1 MAIRVKAIYENGL
14 IRPETRLTGIA
25 EHERIDVTIEKDLE
39 KRLTPQEIIEL
50 GGAVFDGLTEDQIRV
65 VESAR
70 LRRLRNSE

>member
-14 IRPETRLTGIA
+14 IRPESRLTGFA

-50 GGAVFDGLTEDQIRV
+50 GGA
-65 VESAR
+65 
-70 LRRLRNSE
+70 